1 MASSVRAAQVKLAI
15 AIVLDIADFFIGRI
29 PGFGTGFDVILTAIS
44 FAMFG
49 WKGLA
54 QGFEILD
61 FTDQLDGFVPVLTLL
76 AFAELREAR
85 KAAGDA
91 SAS

>member
-1 MASSVRAAQVKLAI
+1 MARTVRSAQIKLAI

-29 PGFGTGFDVILTAIS
+29 PGFGTGFDVVLTAIA

-54 QGFEILD
+54 QAWEVVEV
-61 FTDQLDGFVPVLTLL
+61 TDQLDGFVPTLTLL

-85 KAAGDA
+85 KKAAA
-91 SAS
+91 AA

>member
-1 MASSVRAAQVKLAI
+1 MASSVRSAQIKLAI

-29 PGFGTGFDVILTAIS
+29 PGFGTGFDVVLTAVS

-54 QGFEILD
+54 QGLEILD
-61 FTDQLDGFVPVLTLL
+61 ITDQLDGFVPTLTIF
-76 AFAELREAR
+76 AFAELREAKKR
-85 KAAGDA
+85 AAA
-91 SAS
+91 S

>member
-1 MASSVRAAQVKLAI
+1 MASSVRSAQIKLAI

-29 PGFGTGFDVILTAIS
+29 PGFGTGFDVVLTAVS
-44 FAMFG
+44 FALFG

-54 QGFEILD
+54 QGLELFD
-61 FTDQLDGFVPVLTLL
+61 VTDQLDGFVPTLTIL

-85 KAAGDA
+85 KRAAT
-91 SAS
+91 S

>member
-1 MASSVRAAQVKLAI
+1 MASSVRSAQIKLAI

-29 PGFGTGFDVILTAIS
+29 PGFGTGFDVVLTAVS

-54 QGFEILD
+54 QGLEILD
-61 FTDQLDGFVPVLTLL
+61 ITDQLDGFVPTLTIL
-76 AFAELREAR
+76 AFAELREAKKR
-85 KAAGDA
+85 AAA
-91 SAS
+91 S